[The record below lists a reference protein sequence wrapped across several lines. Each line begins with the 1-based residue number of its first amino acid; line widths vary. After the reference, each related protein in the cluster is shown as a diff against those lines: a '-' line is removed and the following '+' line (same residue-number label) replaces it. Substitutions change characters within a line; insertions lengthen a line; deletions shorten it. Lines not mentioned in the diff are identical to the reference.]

1 MTFTDRDDVAHG
13 LDFED
18 EDIEDVERIAPGA
31 AHVAEMPGEGRYSF
45 SDPPDPSLEG
55 TVVVSG

>member
-1 MTFTDRDDVAHG
+1 MTFTNRDDVAHG

-18 EDIEDVERIAPGA
+18 EDVERIAPGA

-55 TVVVSG
+55 TVVVSD